1 MRLNDSVI
9 KTLKLPTNLTMF
21 SETTV
26 FAEPGDLGSK
36 CILLVANLSSIG
48 SN

>member
-9 KTLKLPTNLTMF
+9 KNLKATDQ
-21 SETTV
+21 SYYV
-26 FAEPGDLGSK
+26 FRSDGTRGTGQLGSK